1 MVKRTEDLLFPR
13 ILMSGLLSGAF
24 KQGVAMGPKGEP
36 LEISEIFGKGLRSRC
51 LEEKRVMVGAS
62 IQ

>member
-1 MVKRTEDLLFPR
+1 
-13 ILMSGLLSGAF
+13 
-24 KQGVAMGPKGEP
+24 MGPKGEP
-36 LEISEIFGKGLRSRC
+36 FEISEIFGKGLRSCC